1 MASRREYEMLFQLNA
16 KLGGNYTK
24 TFRSAQAELAGMQG
38 KIQALSKAQSDIAA
52 YQKQQNAVEAT
63 GKKLAMLQQQYDNI
77 QQELQETGNAS
88 SELKNK
94 LLSKQMQLEKTSDAL
109 ETQNGKLEQMG
120 DALRAAGVDTD
131 DLTASSARL
140 ERQIEGLKT
149 GQELAARRAQ
159 TLADQMGEA
168 AQAAGTFS
176 SQAGQAAQEAER
188 FGNQAGQAFSAAYEA
203 LAAAGIV
210 TGLQSIMTYFAG
222 CAQAAMD
229 FESAMTG
236 VAKTTDFTDEEL
248 VAMSDAIRTMSTQI
262 PATTQELAAIAES
275 AGQLGIHKESLLDF
289 TETMAM
295 LGTAT
300 NMTADEAA
308 TNLSRLANITGMSQE
323 NFGRLGSTIVD
334 LGNNLATTEKEIVDM
349 SMRIAGAGH
358 QVGMTEAQIMAFSG
372 ALSSVGIQAEAG
384 GSAFSTLISDMS
396 LAVQQGEG
404 RLEQF
409 AQVAGMSAE
418 QFAQAFETDA
428 AGAIL
433 KFIQGLGDLS
443 AQGRSAIAVLDDME
457 LSDISMRDAL
467 LRAAGASGTFTEAL
481 KTASTAWKDNTAL
494 TTEASKRYAT
504 AQSQLI
510 MMENAYQ
517 NLKAAIGE
525 AYTPALQKAYQ
536 VGTQLFNGLAAFAQ
550 TNPALVNGFTAFAVV
565 LGVVVAALAA
575 YTVAAKLAA
584 AASAMLSASIP
595 GLNIIMA
602 VTVALAGVTAAATS
616 FATTA
621 SEDAV
626 PSVEELTASAR
637 ELNDTL
643 EEAQS
648 TYQDTTAQTMATA
661 DAAKSYLDRL
671 VELES
676 AQSMTEEQTR
686 EYNNTVAL
694 LLNLMPELSEQIQTN
709 VDDFGNVAY
718 VIDQG
723 AASLY
728 GYVAAYQQA
737 AQQQAS
743 SDYLESYR
751 TAYNDAYSEYYKNQ
765 IELSKATAQVTDL
778 EIKRGELLE
787 RIQPLQ
793 EKQNLTQQELDELYK
808 LLNID
813 LAGVNRDL
821 SKAYEVQDIYNSAV
835 EESKAVLESAEQGLL
850 DAENAMKNYA
860 AEAENGAGATASTSD
875 QIFALQG
882 LLVNTKEQID
892 AQAQSYKDAYL
903 AAYDSISGQYALWEE
918 AAPVVATSIG
928 ELNTALSS
936 QVDYWQDYNNNLQS
950 LIDRSGEIEGLRDM
964 LSSYADGSQES
975 VNAIAGLAGAT
986 DQQLQTMVSNWQALQ
1001 QEQGKVAGSMADLK
1015 TDFNTFVEEMQE
1027 NLAAKIEAMNLS
1039 QEAAASAE
1047 QTIQGY
1053 INGANSMLPQV
1064 QAAYAGLAR
1073 TARNALSPSGGGL
1086 TLNIPGYASGT
1097 QRAAPGL
1104 ALVGEQGPEL
1114 VYFGGGEQVMTA
1126 AETAALQAR
1135 LSVSGGEEALPG
1147 TGGSVHLGGV
1157 QVVFQI
1163 TGAPAPEVVE
1173 DLRAYGDD
1181 FALRVLEVLENAQ
1194 IDAKRG
1200 SMV

>member
-16 KLGGNYTK
+16 KLGGNYAK
-24 TFRSAQAELAGMQG
+24 TFRSAQAELVGIQE
-38 KIQALSKAQSDIAA
+38 KIQALSKTQSDITAF
-52 YQKQQNAVEAT
+52 QKQQTAVENT
-63 GKKLAMLQQQYDNI
+63 RKKLVMLQQQYDNI

-94 LLSKQMQLEKTSDAL
+94 LLSKQRQLGNTTDAL
-109 ETQNGKLEQMG
+109 EAQSEKLEQLG
-120 DALRAAGVDTD
+120 GALRAAGADTD
-131 DLTASSARL
+131 DLAASSAKL
-140 ERQIEGLKT
+140 KRQIEDL
-149 GQELAARRAQ
+149 RAEQ
-159 TLADQMGEA
+159 DRVV
-168 AQAAGTFS
+168 S
-176 SQAGQAAQEAER
+176 SIQS

-248 VAMSDAIRTMSTQI
+248 AAMSDAIRTMSTQI

-334 LGNNLATTEKEIVDM
+334 LGNNLATTEQEIVDM
-349 SMRIAGAGH
+349 SMRIAGAGS

-536 VGTQLFNGLAAFAQ
+536 AGTQLFNGLAAFAQ

-602 VTVALAGVTAAATS
+602 VTVALAGVTAAAAS

-648 TYQDTTAQTMATA
+648 TYQDTTAQNMATA

-765 IELSKATAQVTDL
+765 IELSKATAEVMEL
-778 EIKRGELLE
+778 ENKRAGLLAQ
-787 RIQPLQ
+787 IQPLQ

-860 AEAENGAGATASTSD
+860 DEAENGADATASTSN
-875 QIFALQG
+875 QIFALLG

-1039 QEAAASAE
+1039 EEAAESAE
-1047 QTIQGY
+1047 QTIQGF
-1053 INGANSMLPQV
+1053 IDGANSMLPQV

-1135 LSVSGGEEALPG
+1135 LSISGGEEALPG